1 MIQSHVYKW
10 CQETSIFYLI
20 TETGAITMSTFPTPI
35 RGKQGKDYKFP
46 RAHCNMK
53 QCKPKECLTNG
64 YGQTTKTF
72 FKGIDTSEGNN

>member
-1 MIQSHVYKW
+1 
-10 CQETSIFYLI
+10 
-20 TETGAITMSTFPTPI
+20 MSTFPTPI

-46 RAHCNMK
+46 RAHCNVK
-53 QCKPKECLTNG
+53 ECKPTECSTNG